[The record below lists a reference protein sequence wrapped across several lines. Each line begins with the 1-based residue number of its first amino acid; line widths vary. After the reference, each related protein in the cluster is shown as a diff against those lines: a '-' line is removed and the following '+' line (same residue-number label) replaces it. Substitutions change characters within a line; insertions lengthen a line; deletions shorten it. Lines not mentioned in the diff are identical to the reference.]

1 VVAGQTKERQMD
13 VSQYLQAMEQLERA
27 TESIWNNAPEPFK
40 TQAFKCGWALD
51 DTKKRLRS
59 WGYDLLR
66 DRDRMLLATAGMNAQ
81 RLEACGDFERAV
93 KEIQAAIF
101 LLRNSPGGPF
111 DDIFGGPLTPEQEA
125 DLRLRDLGPPA
136 SAPTMDTGL
145 PGESNQI
152 PPKNPPIPKN
162 EDD

>member
-1 VVAGQTKERQMD
+1 MH

-27 TESIWNNAPEPFK
+27 TESIWKNAPDQFK
-40 TQAFKCGWALD
+40 AQAFKCGWALD
-51 DTKKRLRS
+51 DTKKRLHS

-66 DRDRMLLATAGMNAQ
+66 DRDRMLLATVGMNAQ
-81 RLEACGDFERAV
+81 RLRACGDFERAL

-101 LLRNSPGGPF
+101 LLRNSPGGPS
-111 DDIFGGPLTPEQEA
+111 DDIFSGPLTPGQEA
-125 DLRLRDLGPPA
+125 DFRLRDLGPPA
-136 SAPTMDTGL
+136 GAPTMDTGL

-152 PPKNPPIPKN
+152 PPKNPPIPKK